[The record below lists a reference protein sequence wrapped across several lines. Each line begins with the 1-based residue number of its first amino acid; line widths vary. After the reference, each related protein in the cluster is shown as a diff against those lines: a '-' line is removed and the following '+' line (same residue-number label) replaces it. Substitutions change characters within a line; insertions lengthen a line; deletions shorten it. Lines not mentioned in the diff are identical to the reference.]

1 MFKKVIAVFMI
12 IVFVIVLSGCAAHI
26 HKIGKGAQGNDVIEK
41 RQWYIL
47 FGLVPLNEVD
57 TAEMAEGATDYTITT
72 EQSELD
78 VIMNIFTQNISV
90 VSRTV
95 TVEK

>member
-1 MFKKVIAVFMI
+1 MRK
-12 IVFVIVLSGCAAHI
+12 IVVVLLLCVVLLIGCAAHV
-26 HKIGKGAQGNDVIEK
+26 HNVGRGAQGNDSTEA

-57 TAEMAEGATDYTITT
+57 TSEMADGAGDYTIKT
-72 EQSELD
+72 EQNALD
-78 VIMNIFTQNISV
+78 VVMNIFTSYVSV

-95 TVEK
+95 TVTK

>member
-1 MFKKVIAVFMI
+1 MFKKVMAVFMI
-12 IVFVIVLSGCAAHI
+12 IVLMLMLAGCAAHI

-57 TAEMAEGATDYTITT
+57 TAEMADGATDYTITT
-72 EQSELD
+72 EQNELD
-78 VIMNIFTQNISV
+78 VIMNIFTSYISV